1 MIQSERGNA
10 MSNPWYISEAELL
23 LRLVISVVLGGI
35 VGFERERKSRAAGL
49 RTHVLV
55 CLGSCLLMLLSM
67 YGFAAFAREFNVR
80 LDPARLAAQ
89 VITGV
94 GFLGAGTILFT
105 GRAIIGLT
113 TAASLWVV
121 MAVGLATGAGF
132 YLAAAATTVM
142 SFLVLWGLSLF
153 EKRFIRHL
161 VEHEFTVVMEAEEG
175 SGDRLREVLRE
186 SGVRLA
192 GVIIEDRGADDREKR
207 EMVVRLRVKLSGV
220 DQVMPLS
227 ERLRRVEGV
236 RRVSAN

>member
-1 MIQSERGNA
+1 

-23 LRLVISVVLGGI
+23 LRLLISVLLGGI
-35 VGFERERKSRAAGL
+35 VGFERERKNRAAGL

-105 GRAIIGLT
+105 GRAVIGLT

-121 MAVGLATGAGF
+121 MAIGLATGAGF
-132 YLAAAATTVM
+132 YLAAASTTVM
-142 SFLVLWGLSLF
+142 SFLILWGLSLF
-153 EKRFIRHL
+153 ERRFIRHL
-161 VEHEFTVVMEAEEG
+161 VEHEFAVTMEGEDG
-175 SGDRLREVLRE
+175 SGNRLREVLQE
-186 SGVRLA
+186 TGVRLA
-192 GVIIEDRGADDREKR
+192 GVVVEDRGTDERGKR
-207 EMVVRLRVKLSGV
+207 ELLIRLRVKLSSV
-220 DQVMPLS
+220 DQVLPLA

>member
-1 MIQSERGNA
+1 

>member
-1 MIQSERGNA
+1 

-23 LRLVISVVLGGI
+23 LRLLISVLLGGI
-35 VGFERERKSRAAGL
+35 VGFERERKNRAAGL

-105 GRAIIGLT
+105 GRAVIGLT

-121 MAVGLATGAGF
+121 MAIGLATGAGF
-132 YLAAAATTVM
+132 YLAAATATTM

-153 EKRFIRHL
+153 QKRFIHHP
-161 VEHEFTVVMEAEEG
+161 VEFEVTVIMEGEEG
-175 SGDRLREVLRE
+175 SGDRLREVLQE
-186 SGVRLA
+186 AGVRLT
-192 GVIIEDRGADDREKR
+192 GLVVEDRGTDERGIRE
-207 EMVVRLRVKLSGV
+207 VLVRLRVRLPSV
-220 DQVMPLS
+220 DRLMPLT
-227 ERLRRVEGV
+227 ERLRQVEGAK
-236 RRVSAN
+236 RVSAN